1 MTIDV
6 TPQTD
11 PRVGLSDDEVAASR
25 TQYGSNAFTPL
36 PTKSVWDF
44 FSEAFQD
51 PMLKILLACAAAS
64 LALGFVTNEWID
76 GIAIAIAVMIVTSVG
91 TYNQM
96 RAQRDYT
103 SLDAAASKER
113 VRVIRSSEVVDVDA
127 EELVVGDVV
136 EINTGDVVPA
146 DSIYL
151 RGSEL
156 LVNEAHITGE
166 PDTAKLVGDQ
176 LFGSSRVLDGSGRA
190 VVTGVGDA
198 SVFGKV
204 RMEIGARSKETPL
217 EERLDDLA
225 GKIGKGGTYA
235 AIVTFVALIGSG
247 LLRGEVD
254 IAFDA
259 AFAEFVL
266 HALTIAITIVVVAVP
281 EGLPLA
287 VTLSLAYTTQ
297 RMAKDNALVRELA
310 ACETMGAATVVCSDK
325 TGTLT
330 AGAMTLHSAEL
341 HGRALSTTGPAGT
354 ADGADAAA
362 VAALADSIALN
373 STAEIVERDG
383 EEVVAGS
390 STEGALLR
398 WLIAQGVDYRSI
410 RDEGTIVLRR
420 DFNSSRKHM
429 LTVVER
435 PDGLYSSMKGAPEVV
450 LAHSSHVMTDEGMVA
465 NTPERT
471 ALLLGEVRA
480 HARRGH
486 RTLGFASQRFPAGTS
501 QDAFDQGLVF
511 SSLFVIADPIRP
523 EVPQAVERCRRAGVR
538 VMIITGDIHE
548 TAQEI
553 GKQAGIVAE
562 GSVVL
567 EGQEFR
573 DMTDEEVTA
582 KLGSIAV
589 LSRAMPEDKKRM
601 VELLQ
606 AQGEVV
612 AVTGDGVND
621 APALVTADVG
631 FSMGSGSKVAREA
644 SDIVIVDDNFAS
656 LVGAIRWGR
665 SVFENIRKFL
675 QFQLT
680 VNVVALTTAF
690 VAAVAGYGTP
700 LTAVQL
706 LWVNLIMDSLAALAL
721 ALEPP
726 TDALFD
732 QPPHGRT
739 EPLISR
745 TMWTNVLSV
754 SAYMLVV
761 LLVVLLTDVLV
772 AQDLPVGAV
781 VAPDAAEGADKV
793 YRYTFLFNAF
803 VWMQIFNELNCRS
816 VRFYRSPLAGLFKSF
831 SFLSVAAIIIVLQV
845 VLVEFGGDVFST
857 VALSGADWL
866 KCILIGASVLGV
878 SAVVRAVGRT
888 TELGRPPIV
897 AAGMSS
903 GKAAD

>member
-1 MTIDV
+1 MTLDF
-6 TPQTD
+6 TPTTD
-11 PRVGLSDDEVAASR
+11 PRVGLTDDEVTASR
-25 TQYGSNAFTPL
+25 ASHGANAFTPL

-51 PMLKILLACAAAS
+51 PMLKILLVCAAAS
-64 LALGFVTNEWID
+64 LALGFVTEEWID
-76 GIAIAIAVMIVTSVG
+76 GVAIAIAVLIVTGVG
-91 TYNQM
+91 TYNQL

-103 SLDAAASKER
+103 ALDAAASKER
-113 VRVIRSSEVVDVDA
+113 VRVIRSGHVRDIDA
-127 EELVVGDVV
+127 EELVVGEVM
-136 EINTGDVVPA
+136 EINTGDIVPA
-146 DSIYL
+146 DALYV
-151 RGSEL
+151 RGGDI

-166 PDTAKLVGDQ
+166 PDTTKFVGDQ

-190 VVTGVGDA
+190 VVTGVGDTT
-198 SVFGKV
+198 VFGKV
-204 RMEIGARSKETPL
+204 RMEIGERSKETPL
-217 EERLDDLA
+217 EERLNDLA
-225 GKIGKGGTYA
+225 GKIGKGGTWA

-247 LLRGEVD
+247 LLRNEVD
-254 IAFDA
+254 IALDA
-259 AFAEFVL
+259 EFAEFVL
-266 HALTIAITIVVVAVP
+266 EALTIAITIVVVAVP

-297 RMAKDNALVRELA
+297 RMAKDNALVRELS

-330 AGAMTLHSAEL
+330 TGAMTLHSAEL
-341 HGRALSTTGPAGT
+341 HGRPLPTGDLDPAG
-354 ADGADAAA
+354 AGAGDGGLNRDAI
-362 VAALADSIALN
+362 AALADGIALN
-373 STAEIVERDG
+373 STAEMVEREG
-383 EEVVAGS
+383 AQVVAGS

-398 WLIAQGVDYRSI
+398 WLIANGVDYRTI
-410 RDEGTIVLRR
+410 REEATTVLRR

-429 LTVVER
+429 LTVIER
-435 PDGLYSSMKGAPEVV
+435 GDGWHSHMKGAPEVV
-450 LAHSSHVMTDEGMVA
+450 LAHSSHVMTDEGMVP
-465 NTPERT
+465 NTDQRT
-471 ALLLGEVRA
+471 AAMLEAVRA
-480 HARRGH
+480 QARRGH
-486 RTLGFASQRFPAGTS
+486 RTLGFASQLFPAGTP
-501 QDAFDQGLVF
+501 QDGLDQGLVF
-511 SSLFVIADPIRP
+511 TSLFVIADPIRP
-523 EVPQAVERCRRAGVR
+523 EVTDAVDRCRRAGVR

-553 GKQAGIVAE
+553 GKQAGIVTE
-562 GSVVL
+562 GSLVL
-567 EGQEFR
+567 EGRQFR
-573 DMTDEEVTA
+573 ELSDEDVSA
-582 KLGSIAV
+582 RLSSIAV
-589 LSRAMPEDKKRM
+589 LSRALPEDKKRM

-606 AQGEVV
+606 AQGDVV

-680 VNVVALTTAF
+680 VNVVALSTAF

-745 TMWTNVLSV
+745 TMWTNVLTMG
-754 SAYMLVV
+754 AYMLVV
-761 LLVVLLTDVLV
+761 LLVILLTDVLV
-772 AQDLPVGAV
+772 SDTTVGG
-781 VAPDAAEGADKV
+781 DEDI
-793 YRYTFLFNAF
+793 YRNTFLFNAF

-831 SFLSVAAIIIVLQV
+831 SFLGVAAMIVVLQI
-845 VLVEFGGDVFST
+845 VLVEFGGEVFTT
-857 VALSGADWL
+857 VALSGEDWL
-866 KCILIGASVLGV
+866 RCILIGLSVLGV
-878 SAVVRAVGRT
+878 SYLVRAVGRT
-888 TELGRPPIV
+888 TDLGHPPV
-897 AAGMSS
+897 RS
-903 GKAAD
+903 G